1 MPEAL
6 PRRTVKRVDRTFAFL
21 DLCGFTAFT
30 DQNGDADAYDVVAGF
45 RAAVRQVAAERGVR
59 LAKWLGDGVMM
70 VGVEPED
77 LVEAVVDIECLIDE
91 AGSPL
96 AMRAGIARGPVMLID
111 GDDHVGP
118 AVILASRLCE
128 MAEPHHVLAEKG
140 TVTPLMTNVEER
152 PLDSQMVRGFERPV
166 DLVRVV
172 PLDGHAHGV
181 SSQRH

>member
-77 LVEAVVDIECLIDE
+77 LV
-91 AGSPL
+91 
-96 AMRAGIARGPVMLID
+96 D
-111 GDDHVGP
+111 GRTLN
-118 AVILASRLCE
+118 IRSTN
-128 MAEPHHVLAEKG
+128 AEH
-140 TVTPLMTNVEER
+140 R
-152 PLDSQMVRGFERPV
+152 S
-166 DLVRVV
+166 
-172 PLDGHAHGV
+172 
-181 SSQRH
+181 